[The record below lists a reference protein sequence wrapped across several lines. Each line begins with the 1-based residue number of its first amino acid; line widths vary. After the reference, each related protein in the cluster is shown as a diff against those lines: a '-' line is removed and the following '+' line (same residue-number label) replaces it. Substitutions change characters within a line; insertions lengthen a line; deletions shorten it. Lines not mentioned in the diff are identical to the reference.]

1 MLILALLTTLAM
13 FLLWLY
19 SQLQSSGRT
28 SNSLPWP
35 YGNVGFEPTI
45 LLYLPASPIN
55 QRWGLRP
62 VANCMEGGIRLPGRQ
77 FQSSPRPQLKGRLFF
92 YSASGVA
99 VSQTASNIA
108 LSMLYISWLSIK
120 NT

>member
-35 YGNVGFEPTI
+35 DINIGFQPTI

-77 FQSSPRPQLKGRLFF
+77 FQPSPRPQLKGRLFF
-92 YSASGVA
+92 YK
-99 VSQTASNIA
+99 QLRI
-108 LSMLYISWLSIK
+108 IIK
-120 NT
+120 NRVIPVLRPPEPC